1 MASLLL
7 HPHYCPDDKDVFDFL
22 NSKNI
27 PIEEIKRFL
36 RLRGVY
42 VADTTTRTQI
52 TKLVARETFC
62 WEDVVDLIDL
72 VKERATHR
80 KYIAGDHQTG
90 ASFEIVENAT
100 QSAIDILQKK
110 YGDKFEIQKTDD
122 DNIRIAFSY
131 KEVSLE
137 KTRLIQV
144 VEKESEMI
152 LTKTD
157 DGFTTSRSTGSKSFA
172 LEQAIIGEVER
183 IGKEEGFE
191 FKDKTLKLSHIK
203 TNEDRLKFF
212 ALLSDRVEGF
222 SFEQVVS
229 AKVESVDSHANEDFD
244 EDSIDELGEE
254 SDELVAAIQ
263 SLTFQGRNIGRSP
276 IYAEHVGSDFFPIS
290 CEWRSSGEDNEYS
303 AVQFKAGFTPL
314 LNDYALE
321 FSISKI
327 RPSGESSGS
336 GWTNPT
342 RAQEKEL
349 TRLLSRS
356 ASAAFQIL
364 YANLTNESP
373 LKK

>member
-7 HPHYCPDDKDVFDFL
+7 QPHYCPDDKDVFDFL

-27 PIEEIKRFL
+27 PIEEIEKFL

-42 VADTTTRTQI
+42 VADSTNRTQI

-62 WEDVVDLIDL
+62 WEDVLDLIDL

-80 KYIAGDHQTG
+80 KYITGDHQTS
-90 ASFEIVENAT
+90 ASFELVENAA
-100 QSAIDILQKK
+100 QSAVEILQKK
-110 YGDKFEIQKTDD
+110 YGDRFEIEKTDD

-157 DGFTTSRSTGSKSFA
+157 DGFTTSRSTGSKSFG

-183 IGKEEGFE
+183 IGKDEGFE
-191 FKDKTLKLSHIK
+191 VKDKTLKLSHLK

-212 ALLSDRVEGF
+212 ALLSDKVEGF

-229 AKVESVDSHANEDFD
+229 AKVESVDGRANEDFD
-244 EDSIDELGEE
+244 DDSSDELGEE
-254 SDELVAAIQ
+254 SDKLVAAIQ
-263 SLTFQGRNIGRSP
+263 SLTFQGQNIARSP

-290 CEWRSSGEDNEYS
+290 CEWRSAGERNEYS

-314 LNDYALE
+314 QNDYALE
-321 FSISKI
+321 FSITKI
-327 RPSGESSGS
+327 RPSGDSSGSS

-356 ASAAFQIL
+356 AAVAFQIL
-364 YANLTNESP
+364 NANMTNKSP
-373 LKK
+373 ME